1 MKVQDVM
8 SGEVRTCRPETNLA
22 EVATLM
28 WQYDCG
34 ALPVVT
40 NENKV
45 IGMVT
50 DRDIAIAVGTKG
62 RLASD
67 IPVSEVLSGN
77 VYAAMLDEDI
87 HAALKT
93 MRQEKVRRLPVTN
106 QEGMLQGILSI
117 NDIVLRAEEEKGRHH
132 PELNYED
139 AMSTVK
145 AVCEHRPVQ
154 QAAVSA

>member
-22 EVATLM
+22 EAAMQM

-62 RLASD
+62 RPAAA
-67 IPVSEVLSGN
+67 IPVREIISGTI
-77 VYAAMLDEDI
+77 YTALLDEDI
-87 HAALKT
+87 HTALRM
-93 MRQEKVRRLPVTN
+93 MRHEKVRRLPVTN
-106 QEGMLQGILSI
+106 REGMLQGILSL
-117 NDIVLRAEEEKGRHH
+117 NDIVLRAEEEKGRRH

-139 AMSTVK
+139 AMSTLK
-145 AVCEHRPVQ
+145 AVCEHRPAQ
-154 QAAVSA
+154 QAAGSV